1 MIDTST
7 ATPID
12 ITTSLSTN
20 VTTSTSIDGD
30 SCFRSTPLEIHE
42 RSSCPQ
48 DIADSTH
55 KSIDI
60 SSCDPTSD
68 GDREITMEILDLEEF
83 LELEDGEKLED
94 LDSSRKVT
102 MEDFLEL
109 EEWLEDMYQNSKKK
123 VDDDHHTSRG
133 DLETSMTSIDR
144 HQPDQI
150 DRQPS
155 HIID

>member
-1 MIDTST
+1 
-7 ATPID
+7 
-12 ITTSLSTN
+12 
-20 VTTSTSIDGD
+20 
-30 SCFRSTPLEIHE
+30 
-42 RSSCPQ
+42 
-48 DIADSTH
+48 
-55 KSIDI
+55 
-60 SSCDPTSD
+60 
-68 GDREITMEILDLEEF
+68 
-83 LELEDGEKLED
+83 
-94 LDSSRKVT
+94 

-123 VDDDHHTSRG
+123 LYDDHHTSRG